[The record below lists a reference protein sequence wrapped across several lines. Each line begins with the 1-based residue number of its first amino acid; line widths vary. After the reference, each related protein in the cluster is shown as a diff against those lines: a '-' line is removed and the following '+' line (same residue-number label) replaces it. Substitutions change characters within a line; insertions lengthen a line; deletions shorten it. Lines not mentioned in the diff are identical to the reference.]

1 MNEKIEEQ
9 DLWCEYSDLPSP
21 KAYINCTDYDSMG
34 NHGRFPK
41 SKQKIKKM
49 RSFKRYI
56 QKIMLWVSYRFPKK
70 RRKDI
75 WEL

>member
-1 MNEKIEEQ
+1 MIKKIKEE
-9 DLWCEYSDLPSP
+9 DLWCEYSDMPSP
-21 KAYINCTDYDSMG
+21 MAYAKCTDYDSMG
-34 NHGRFPK
+34 NHGRFPNP
-41 SKQKIKKM
+41 KQKIKKM

>member
-21 KAYINCTDYDSMG
+21 KAYIKCADYDSMG

-41 SKQKIKKM
+41 QKEKNKTV
-49 RSFKRYI
+49 FKRLI
-56 QKIMLWVSYRFPKK
+56 QKFLCYKK
-70 RRKDI
+70 
-75 WEL
+75 

>member
-1 MNEKIEEQ
+1 MIKKIKEE
-9 DLWCEYSDLPSP
+9 DLWCEYSDMPSP
-21 KAYINCTDYDSMG
+21 MAYAKCTDYDSMG

-41 SKQKIKKM
+41 
-49 RSFKRYI
+49 
-56 QKIMLWVSYRFPKK
+56 K